1 MAYSTDIPNNAVGS
15 ALNKYFEQKGYSQQ
29 QLADILG
36 VHQTNIS
43 ALFLG
48 KRPFGKN
55 VAKKWH
61 DAFGFRIN
69 WLMTG
74 EGPMFDTDTTITQN
88 NVSGNNVIAQTI
100 NTITDPTSTTTS
112 TPYDKDELIPI
123 VPRDVARMPNLCIW
137 EYMKNTPDVDQAP
150 KVHQFPRYDF
160 YFQCVTDAMRP
171 EIMAGDLLGI
181 RRHNESAPLVNGE
194 AYVIDTKS
202 AGMLVRMLEEKE
214 DGYLAT
220 AHNDRYK
227 GTFFPKSEVLSI
239 FTIVGLLRVK

>member
-1 MAYSTDIPNNAVGS
+1 MAYSSDIPGNSVGK
-15 ALNKYFEQKGYSQQ
+15 ALKKYFEQKGYSQQ
-29 QLADILG
+29 QIADILD
-36 VHQTNIS
+36 VHQTNVS

-61 DAFGFRIN
+61 NAFGFRIN

-74 EGPMFDTDTTITQN
+74 EGPMFDTD
-88 NVSGNNVIAQTI
+88 IAES
-100 NTITDPTSTTTS
+100 ITDTPTPPAPSEL
-112 TPYDKDELIPI
+112 DELIPI
-123 VPRDVARMPNLCIW
+123 VPRDVAMMPNTSIW
-137 EYMKNTPDVDQAP
+137 EYMQTSTDVNAQP

-171 EIMAGDLLGI
+171 EIYAGDLLGI
-181 RRHNESAPLVNGE
+181 RRLEPGAPLMNGE
-194 AYVIDTKS
+194 TYVFDTKS
-202 AGMLVRMLEEKE
+202 AGMQIRMLEEKE

-227 GTFFPKSEVLSI
+227 DTFFPRSEVLSI
-239 FTIVGLLRVK
+239 FTIVGLVRVK

>member
-1 MAYSTDIPNNAVGS
+1 MAYSSDIPGNSVGK
-15 ALNKYFEQKGYSQQ
+15 ALKKYFEQKGYSQQ
-29 QLADILG
+29 QIADILD
-36 VHQTNIS
+36 VHQTNVS

-61 DAFGFRIN
+61 NAFGFRIN

-74 EGPMFDTDTTITQN
+74 EGPMFDTD
-88 NVSGNNVIAQTI
+88 IAESP
-100 NTITDPTSTTTS
+100 TDTPTPPAPSEL
-112 TPYDKDELIPI
+112 DELIPI
-123 VPRDVARMPNLCIW
+123 VPRDVAMMPNTSIW
-137 EYMKNTPDVDQAP
+137 EYMQTSTDVNAQP

-171 EIMAGDLLGI
+171 EIYAGDLLGI
-181 RRHNESAPLVNGE
+181 RRLEPGAPLINGE
-194 AYVIDTKS
+194 TYVFDTKS
-202 AGMLVRMLEEKE
+202 AGMQIRMLEEKE

-227 GTFFPKSEVLSI
+227 DTFFPRSEVLSI
-239 FTIVGLLRVK
+239 FTIVGLVRVK

>member
-1 MAYSTDIPNNAVGS
+1 MAYSSDIPGNSVGK
-15 ALNKYFEQKGYSQQ
+15 ALKKYFEQKGYSQQ
-29 QLADILG
+29 QIADILD
-36 VHQTNIS
+36 VHQTNVS

-61 DAFGFRIN
+61 NAFGFRIN

-74 EGPMFDTDTTITQN
+74 EGPMFDTD
-88 NVSGNNVIAQTI
+88 IAEST
-100 NTITDPTSTTTS
+100 NDTPTPPAPSEL
-112 TPYDKDELIPI
+112 DELIPI
-123 VPRDVARMPNLCIW
+123 VPRDVAMMPNTSIW
-137 EYMKNTPDVDQAP
+137 EYMQTSTDINAQP

-171 EIMAGDLLGI
+171 EIYAGDLLGI
-181 RRHNESAPLVNGE
+181 RRLEPGAPLINGE
-194 AYVIDTKS
+194 TYVFDTKS
-202 AGMLVRMLEEKE
+202 AGMQIRMLEEKE

-227 GTFFPKSEVLSI
+227 DTFFPRSEVLSI
-239 FTIVGLLRVK
+239 FTIVGLVRVK

>member
-15 ALNKYFEQKGYSQQ
+15 ALKKYFEERGYSQQ

-61 DAFGFRIN
+61 DAFGFRVN

-74 EGPMFDTDTTITQN
+74 EGPMFDTDTTVTQT
-88 NVSGNNVIAQTI
+88 NVHGNNVIAQTI
-100 NTITDPTSTTTS
+100 NTITDMPQAS
-112 TPYDKDELIPI
+112 TPSELDELVPM
-123 VPRDVARMPNLCIW
+123 VPRDMARMPNISIW
-137 EYMKNTPDVDQAP
+137 EHMKSATDLETAP
-150 KVHQFPRYDF
+150 KIHQFPRYDF

-181 RRHNESAPLVNGE
+181 RRHDPSAPLVNGE
-194 AYVIDTKS
+194 TYVFDTKS
-202 AGMLVRMLEEKE
+202 TGMLIRMLEEKE

-227 GTFFPKSEVLSI
+227 DTFFPRSEVLTI
-239 FTIVGLLRVK
+239 FSIVGLVRVK

>member
-1 MAYSTDIPNNAVGS
+1 MKDFFKSQGITQQDAAEALGILQTNVS
-15 ALNKYFEQKGYSQQ
+15 AL
-29 QLADILG
+29 L
-36 VHQTNIS
+36 
-43 ALFLG
+43 LG
-48 KRPFGKN
+48 KRNFGRKM
-55 VAKKWH
+55 AEKWSN
-61 DAFGFRIN
+61 AFGLRAN
-69 WLMTG
+69 WLITG
-74 EGPMFDTDTTITQN
+74 EGPMFEGETPITQN
-88 NVSGNNVIAQTI
+88 NVSGNNIIAQTI
-100 NTITDPTSTTTS
+100 NNITDPTSTATS

-181 RRHNESAPLVNGE
+181 RRHYESAPLVNGE

-227 GTFFPKSEVLSI
+227 DTFFPKSEVLSI
-239 FTIVGLLRVK
+239 FTIVGLVRVK

>member
-15 ALNKYFEQKGYSQQ
+15 ALKKYFEERGYSQQ

-61 DAFGFRIN
+61 DAFGFRVN

-74 EGPMFDTDTTITQN
+74 EGPMFDTDTTVTQT
-88 NVSGNNVIAQTI
+88 NVHGNNVIAQTI
-100 NTITDPTSTTTS
+100 NTITDMPQAS
-112 TPYDKDELIPI
+112 TPSELDELVPM
-123 VPRDVARMPNLCIW
+123 VPRDMARMPNISIW
-137 EYMKNTPDVDQAP
+137 EHMKSATDLETAP
-150 KVHQFPRYDF
+150 KIHQFPRYDF

-181 RRHNESAPLVNGE
+181 RRHDPSAPLVNGE
-194 AYVIDTKS
+194 TYVFDTKS
-202 AGMLVRMLEEKE
+202 TGMLIRMLEEKE

-227 GTFFPKSEVLSI
+227 DTFFPRSEVLTI

>member
-1 MAYSTDIPNNAVGS
+1 MAYSSDIPGNSVGK
-15 ALNKYFEQKGYSQQ
+15 ALKKYFEQKGYSQQ
-29 QLADILG
+29 QIADILD
-36 VHQTNIS
+36 VHQTNVS

-61 DAFGFRIN
+61 NAFGFRIN

-74 EGPMFDTDTTITQN
+74 EGPMFDTD
-88 NVSGNNVIAQTI
+88 IAES
-100 NTITDPTSTTTS
+100 ITDTPTPPAPSEL
-112 TPYDKDELIPI
+112 DELIPI
-123 VPRDVARMPNLCIW
+123 VPRDVAMMPNTSIW
-137 EYMKNTPDVDQAP
+137 EYMQTSTDVNAQP

-171 EIMAGDLLGI
+171 EIYAGDLLGI
-181 RRHNESAPLVNGE
+181 RRLEPGAPLINGE
-194 AYVIDTKS
+194 TYVFDTKS
-202 AGMLVRMLEEKE
+202 AGMQIRMLEEKE

-227 GTFFPKSEVLSI
+227 GTFFPRSEVLSI
-239 FTIVGLLRVK
+239 FTIVGLVRVK

>member
-1 MAYSTDIPNNAVGS
+1 MAYSSDIPGNSVGK
-15 ALNKYFEQKGYSQQ
+15 ALKKYFEQKGYSQQ
-29 QLADILG
+29 QIADILD
-36 VHQTNIS
+36 VHQTNVS

-61 DAFGFRIN
+61 KAFGFRIN

-74 EGPMFDTDTTITQN
+74 EGPMFDTD
-88 NVSGNNVIAQTI
+88 IAES
-100 NTITDPTSTTTS
+100 ITDTPTPPAPSEL
-112 TPYDKDELIPI
+112 DELIPI
-123 VPRDVARMPNLCIW
+123 VPRDVAMMPNTSIW
-137 EYMKNTPDVDQAP
+137 EYMQTSTDVNAQP

-171 EIMAGDLLGI
+171 EIYAGDLLGI
-181 RRHNESAPLVNGE
+181 RRLEPGAPLINGE
-194 AYVIDTKS
+194 TYVFDTKS
-202 AGMLVRMLEEKE
+202 AGMQIRMLEEKE

-227 GTFFPKSEVLSI
+227 DTFFPRSEVLSI
-239 FTIVGLLRVK
+239 FTIVGLVRVK

>member
-15 ALNKYFEQKGYSQQ
+15 ALKKYFEERGYSQQ

-61 DAFGFRIN
+61 DAFGFRVN

-74 EGPMFDTDTTITQN
+74 EGPMFDTDTTVTQT
-88 NVSGNNVIAQTI
+88 NVHGNNVIAQTI
-100 NTITDPTSTTTS
+100 KTITDMPQAS
-112 TPYDKDELIPI
+112 TPSELDELVPM
-123 VPRDVARMPNLCIW
+123 VPRDMARMPNISIW
-137 EYMKNTPDVDQAP
+137 EHMKSASNLETAP
-150 KVHQFPRYDF
+150 KIHQFPRYDF

-181 RRHNESAPLVNGE
+181 RRHDPSAPLVNGE
-194 AYVIDTKS
+194 TYVFDTKS
-202 AGMLVRMLEEKE
+202 TGMLIRMLEEKE

-227 GTFFPKSEVLSI
+227 DTFFPRSEVLTI
-239 FTIVGLLRVK
+239 FSIVGLVRVK